1 MLIGISQ
8 TLGANKV
15 SLNRRFDMK
24 VILSDFMKL
33 IIGTVTGILLLLFI
47 LNIVE
52 PKVGRY
58 VYNQNMIIDT
68 TNGDMWIR
76 GSERVVP
83 FDHQLKDLKVKK

>member
-1 MLIGISQ
+1 
-8 TLGANKV
+8 
-15 SLNRRFDMK
+15 MK

-33 IIGTVTGILLLLFI
+33 IIGTVTGILLLLLFI
-47 LNIVE
+47 FIVE

-76 GSERVVP
+76 GTEKIVP
-83 FDHQLKDLKVKK
+83 FDQQLKDL

>member
-1 MLIGISQ
+1 
-8 TLGANKV
+8 
-15 SLNRRFDMK
+15 MK

-33 IIGTVTGILLLLFI
+33 IIGTVTGILLLLLFI
-47 LNIVE
+47 FIVE

-76 GSERVVP
+76 GTDKIVP
-83 FDHQLKDLKVKK
+83 VGQQLKDL

>member
-1 MLIGISQ
+1 
-8 TLGANKV
+8 
-15 SLNRRFDMK
+15 MK

-76 GSERVVP
+76 GTEEVVP
-83 FDHQLKDLKVKK
+83 FPQQLKDL